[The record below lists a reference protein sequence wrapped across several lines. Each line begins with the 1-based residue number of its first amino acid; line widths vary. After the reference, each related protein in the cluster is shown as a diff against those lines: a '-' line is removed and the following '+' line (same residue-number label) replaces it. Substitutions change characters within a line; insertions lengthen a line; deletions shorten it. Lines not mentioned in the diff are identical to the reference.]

1 MRNNDTVKAY
11 QQKMMDALKDKNSE
25 AYVQAME
32 EMMQDVAKQTAA
44 RFEQLQ
50 DEKDATILQARGIRQ
65 LTGEETKFY
74 QKVIE
79 AMRSNNPKQALVDA
93 NVIFPDTV
101 FTTVFDELQTNHPLL
116 SRIKFLPSGGS
127 VKMLLNTVEH
137 QQAAWGNLCDDITKE
152 ILAGFKEVDTGLLKL
167 SAFIPVCKGLLDL
180 GPAWLDSFVR
190 QTLYEVLAN
199 GLEFGIVTGNGNGQ
213 PIGMDRNV
221 GEEVAVVGG
230 AYPQKDSIA
239 VTKLD
244 AVTIGNLLAKMAVNE
259 HGKQRVISDL
269 ILIVSPVDYFSK
281 VMPATT
287 VMAPDGTYRND
298 VLPYPMTIIQSTA
311 VAEGEAV
318 IGIAYK
324 YFAAA
329 GMGKNGRIEYSDH
342 YQFLEDN
349 RVYLIKLYANG
360 FPMDNNAFLRLD
372 ISGLLPKV
380 YEVQLTEAA
389 DAAAVEE

>member
-11 QQKMMDALKDKNSE
+11 QQKMMDALKANDSE

-32 EMMQDVAKQTAA
+32 EMMEDVAKQTAA

-74 QKVIE
+74 QKVID

-101 FTTVFDELQTNHPLL
+101 FTAVFDELQTNHPLL

-190 QTLYEVLAN
+190 TTLYEVLAN
-199 GLEFGIVTGNGNGQ
+199 GLEFGIVTGNGNSQ

-244 AVTIGNLLAKMAVNE
+244 AVTIGNLLAQMAVNE

-329 GMGKNGRIEYSDH
+329 GMGKDGRIEYSDH

-380 YEVQLTEAA
+380 YEVQLTEAS
-389 DAAAVEE
+389 AAAAEE